1 MSTML
6 EHLVSSLVFVA
17 QSFLSSVLSST
28 DFIIPSFIAI
38 VFICPA
44 SIYAS
49 NLEYI
54 ILIVLWLKEQ
64 HWTFC
69 VDMLVVPV
77 QHAFKNARHYPY
89 IKAHYLNNHAS
100 SNAKLFLYN
109 HASTNARHY
118 PYSHACSNEINH
130 PTDSFIRWFLFDKR
144 KSFSETSEILSLPVC
159 MIFSC
164 LTDVRF
170 LISRWTFSW
179 FQLLQSCDK
188 YRWNVRDTPV
198 HPHF

>member
-1 MSTML
+1 MFCRPLTL
-6 EHLVSSLVFVA
+6 LLP
-17 QSFLSSVLSST
+17 LLLPLCLSVLLRFTLLILNILFWLYFGWRNST
-28 DFIIPSFIAI
+28 ERF
-38 VFICPA
+38 
-44 SIYAS
+44 
-49 NLEYI
+49 
-54 ILIVLWLKEQ
+54 VLTCLWFLYN
-64 HWTFC
+64 
-69 VDMLVVPV
+69 
-77 QHAFKNARHYPY
+77 HAFKNARHYPY